1 MAAFGNSIRTSEV
14 EKVPLEI
21 PITKFRNIKIPSKS
35 YLLRSSASWVIV
47 LEEATSFAQVFQ
59 SDRN

>member
-1 MAAFGNSIRTSEV
+1 MAAFGNCIRTSEV

-21 PITKFRNIKIPSKS
+21 HIAKFRYSKIPSKGH
-35 YLLRSSASWVIV
+35 LLRSSASWVIV